1 MTSRMIINPLKMLQI
16 GSPLHCHQIEQLNE
30 KEYVHMLLK
39 NALNIQASI
48 IGDFHTLVLLR

>member
-1 MTSRMIINPLKMLQI
+1 MTSRVTINPLKMLQM
-16 GSPLHCHQIEQLNE
+16 GSPLHCHQIQQLNE

-48 IGDFHTLVLLR
+48 IGHFHTSDLL